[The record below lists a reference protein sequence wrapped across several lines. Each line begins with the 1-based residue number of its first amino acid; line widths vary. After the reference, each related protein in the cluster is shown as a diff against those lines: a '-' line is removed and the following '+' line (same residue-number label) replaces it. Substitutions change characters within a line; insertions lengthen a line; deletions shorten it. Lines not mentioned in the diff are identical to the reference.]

1 MSRKVLDSN
10 IGENDVDIIMNNI
23 IAQNPQLN
31 AQIEQVR
38 NENNIF
44 LCRVLRIYSYEDKAY
59 VKILNTNTNV
69 FCRLSHEIIG
79 SGMSID
85 YLPEGVEK
93 LDTTFYRNKYY
104 IEPYDDLYG
113 IVMKVRWENLTDE
126 NVLIGYVN
134 IHDKSDL
141 KSNSDKGEISIKSG
155 SSTISVDNERVNIM
169 TPSLF
174 INGLP
179 YDEPELKNYY
189 DKNES
194 SIITNSLTEQIN
206 NLDEEINSINERIDN
221 LPSGSGGSSDEDLSE
236 YVRKDEFLDLFDV
249 DFNYN
254 WGNQLLNDDSIM
266 IELFLKEKSDGDGA

>member
-59 VKILNTNTNV
+59 VKIINTNTNV

-206 NLDEEINSINERIDN
+206 LLTERLNNISDE
-221 LPSGSGGSSDEDLSE
+221 GSGSSDIDLSD
-236 YVRKDEFLDLFDV
+236 YIK
-249 DFNYN
+249 
-254 WGNQLLNDDSIM
+254 
-266 IELFLKEKSDGDGA
+266 KSDVSFSVEYGVDLEDNGTMIFNLNFGD